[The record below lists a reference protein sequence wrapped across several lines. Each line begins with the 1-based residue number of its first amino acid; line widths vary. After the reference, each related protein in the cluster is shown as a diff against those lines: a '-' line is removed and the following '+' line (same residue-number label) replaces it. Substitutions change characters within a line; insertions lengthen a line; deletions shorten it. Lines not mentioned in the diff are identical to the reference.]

1 MNISIF
7 TQQEKYCFVLWLVVT
22 LVAMIG
28 AGIKRHKSKSFYKD
42 KKYYI
47 EQLLVSYNEILNIW
61 DAILDVSFCM
71 RRNSEIY
78 KIICDGKK
86 DILNPSLDEND
97 IIYKITKEMDC
108 YVIEILHETLI
119 AASGKQLT
127 KSVVELL
134 QLIKN
139 IWQQV
144 NGDIYR
150 KRGAQ
155 WIITFIY
162 KEMMFLINIMIYLRW
177 HQIIS
182 LEIAIVINTVGL
194 IIFILLDYK
203 WIIKEEN
210 INEGNLAFLKWLI
223 KISILSSD
231 NSVNNSIGISRDLTV
246 QDYKNEVKR
255 LSDGI
260 TKNPNTI
267 WPYHNMIG
275 HIGIIEAY
283 DCMNCL
289 YENANNSGEIV
300 QQQIIEKIKN
310 FVIEMKRLKDKN
322 KTREPAFSLRGM
334 YQMIAGVGLMCNI
347 ATILFRLVEQAI

>member
-7 TQQEKYCFVLWLVVT
+7 TQQERYCFVLWLAVT

-28 AGIKRHKSKSFYKD
+28 AGIKRYKSKSFYKD

-47 EQLLVSYNEILNIW
+47 EQLLVSYNETLNLW

-71 RRNSEIY
+71 KRHSAVY

-86 DILNPSLDEND
+86 DILNPSIDENK
-97 IIYKITKEMDC
+97 IIYKITQEMDC

-119 AASGKQLT
+119 ASSGRQLT

-139 IWQQV
+139 IWQQE
-144 NGDIYR
+144 NGALYR

-182 LEIAIVINTVGL
+182 LNIAIVINTVGL
-194 IIFILLDYK
+194 IIFILLDYR
-203 WIIKEEN
+203 WVIEEEN

-223 KISILSSD
+223 KISVLSSD
-231 NSVNNSIGISRDLTV
+231 NSVNNAIGISRDLTV
-246 QDYKNEVKR
+246 QDYKNVVKK
-255 LSDGI
+255 LSDDI

-275 HIGIIEAY
+275 QIGMIEAY

-289 YENANNSGEIV
+289 YENASNSGEKI
-300 QQQIIEKIKN
+300 QQQITEKIKS
-310 FVIEMKRLKDKN
+310 FVIEMKRLKERN
-322 KTREPAFSLRGM
+322 KTQEPAFSLRGM

-347 ATILFRLVEQAI
+347 ATILFQLVERAI